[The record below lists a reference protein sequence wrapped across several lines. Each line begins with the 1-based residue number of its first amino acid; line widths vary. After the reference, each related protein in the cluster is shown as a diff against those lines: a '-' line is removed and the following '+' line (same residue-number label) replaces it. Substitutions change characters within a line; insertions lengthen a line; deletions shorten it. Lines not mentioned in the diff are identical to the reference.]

1 MLKFNEKT
9 INYIK
14 MFFLS
19 LFLFGFLIN
28 GLSFIK
34 YFGLYGAIL
43 FYLIDLFFNFEK
55 IRNLYL
61 NFYKQEKILFII
73 LFLILF
79 SIIVSII
86 FSFSNSLPSWRE
98 FRIEFL
104 NIFLFMLISLS
115 IEKKE
120 IKKFFFISIIL
131 AFVFDAF
138 KFGYEYIKIN
148 PNLNFSIRL
157 ERLSAVYF
165 EILIPFVFISFFLLK
180 NKIIKIFLVVIFLL
194 ALFELFLTGARG
206 AWGSV
211 LFELLLISLLI
222 GLKFNYKKIFVY
234 LGWLFIVLIV
244 SGIFVYKNSNLIQT
258 KIHQGFNPN
267 GRDKIIKTRFPIF
280 LKHGNF
286 LTGIG
291 GPGNY
296 QYNEFLNYYKAPKIL
311 GVKEKNKFHYWSD
324 EPFLLQIFYK
334 EGILVLFVFLLFSGI
349 FIYKLYKNLNFYT
362 LAILASF
369 IGYYFVR
376 GLAEGRN
383 FKYLV
388 LYFTLY
394 LICKDKNENSLCVS

>member
-1 MLKFNEKT
+1 MLKNRLD
-9 INYIK
+9 YIK
-14 MFFLS
+14 IFFLS

-34 YFGLYGAIL
+34 YIGLYGAVL
-43 FYLIDLFFNFEK
+43 FYLIDIVLNFKK
-55 IRNLYL
+55 IKESYL
-61 NFYKQEKILFII
+61 NFYKKEKLLFIT

-79 SIIVSII
+79 SIIFSII

-120 IKKFFFISIIL
+120 IKKILFISIIL
-131 AFVFDAF
+131 AFVFDVF

-157 ERLSAVYF
+157 ERNSAIYF
-165 EILIPFVFISFFLLK
+165 EILIPFVFISIFLLR
-180 NKIIKIFLVVIFLL
+180 NKIVKIFLGIIFLIG
-194 ALFELFLTGARG
+194 LFELFLTGARG
-206 AWGSV
+206 AWISV

-234 LGWLFIVLIV
+234 LGGLFIVLII
-244 SGIFVYKNSNLIQT
+244 SGTFIYKSSSLLQY
-258 KIHQGFNPN
+258 KIHQGLNPN
-267 GRDKIIKTRFPIF
+267 GRDKIVKTRLPIF

-296 QYNEFLNYYKAPKIL
+296 QYNQFLNYYKAPKVF
-311 GVKEKNKFHYWSD
+311 GVQEKNKFHYWSD

-334 EGILVLFVFLLFSGI
+334 EGIIGLIAFLLFSI
-349 FIYKLYKNLNFYT
+349 VFIYRLYKNLNFYI

-376 GLAEGRN
+376 GLVEGRC

-394 LICKDKNENSLCVS
+394 LVFKDKNENSVCIS